1 MEEHESI
8 HKGFKIFIIVFTALA
23 LLFINRERIIDL
35 LQGQN
40 NDLDLIKTIEDDYD
54 YRFFNGEIIKYNDES
69 IAHLEDFTEVK
80 VQKDFGFTQAVLRFA
95 NEYIYYADGE
105 SGHVYIL
112 NNQMD
117 TIGQF
122 NLDMNI
128 FNIYESNKYIMIH
141 SKADS
146 ESLYSINT
154 EGNIIYKNS
163 PESSI
168 LNYDMGANSYAF
180 STLLI
185 EDDITSTLHLYDFQ
199 GQLLDTMDFENEVIF
214 KITYNG
220 DNILVLTDKSL
231 YMINREILWEK
242 DYPLIK
248 NILVENDKINLLY
261 SNHLEILDL
270 TGQVI
275 DSIELEEDYDMIVS
289 MDNGIILYGDKEIL
303 IISDGENYKLGIDDI
318 INSVSGNGKQLIV
331 NTEEY
336 TNIYEFESIEE

>member
-8 HKGFKIFIIVFTALA
+8 HKAFKIFIIVFTVLA

-40 NDLDLIKTIEDDYD
+40 NDLDLLKTIEDDYD

-69 IAHLEDFTEVK
+69 IGHMEDFDELRL
-80 VQKDFGFTQAVLRFA
+80 QKDFSFSKAVIEFGSD
-95 NEYIYYADGE
+95 YIYYSDGE
-105 SGHVYIL
+105 SGNIYIL
-112 NNQMD
+112 NNQVE
-117 TIGQF
+117 TISQV

-141 SKADS
+141 SKEDS

-180 STLLI
+180 STLII
-185 EDDITSTLHLYDFQ
+185 EDDIISTLHLYDFQ
-199 GQLLDTMDFENEVIF
+199 GQLIDTMDFENQVIF
-214 KITYNG
+214 KIIYNG

-231 YMINREILWEK
+231 YMLNREILWQK

-248 NILVENDKINLLY
+248 NILVENNRINLLY
-261 SNHLEILDL
+261 SKHLEILDL
-270 TGQVI
+270 DGEII

-289 MDNGIILYGDKEIL
+289 MENGIILYGDKETL
-303 IISDGENYKLGIDDI
+303 IISDGENYKLAIDDI
-318 INSVSGNGKQLIV
+318 INSVSGNGKELIV

-336 TNIYEFESIEE
+336 TNIYDFESREE